1 MEREAFDGPY
11 REYSNRAGAGFYAN
25 FFSITSVQQQQ
36 PAWTVQL
43 SYRLF
48 ISAPWMEINSA
59 CILFCIHFIDFISQP
74 SGASVKTNKSLLL
87 ADES

>member
-1 MEREAFDGPY
+1 MQREC
-11 REYSNRAGAGFYAN
+11 SNRAGAGLYAN
-25 FFSITSVQQQQ
+25 FLAPLVSNSASQ

-74 SGASVKTNKSLLL
+74 SGASVKTNKSLQL